1 MAGITNITCRIWI
14 YPSEGGENRRITGKI
29 RLLSRGS
36 NKSSPSSSGPVPKE
50 ISDRTGGA
58 GIEKR
63 GINMKDMMSF
73 KGYFGAVHYSD
84 DDRVFFVKI
93 EFIRAL
99 VSYEG
104 TDVDSLK
111 HAFEEAVDD
120 YLEMCAQ
127 AGREPE
133 KPFKGSFNIRLDPSL
148 HQRLVSHAMNEGK
161 TLNAFIKS
169 ILERAVSPEF
179 HP

>member
-1 MAGITNITCRIWI
+1 
-14 YPSEGGENRRITGKI
+14 
-29 RLLSRGS
+29 
-36 NKSSPSSSGPVPKE
+36 
-50 ISDRTGGA
+50 
-58 GIEKR
+58 
-63 GINMKDMMSF
+63 MKDMMSF
-73 KGYFGAVHYSD
+73 KGYFGSVHYSD
-84 DDRVFFVKI
+84 DDRVFFGKI

-104 TDVDSLK
+104 TAVDSLK